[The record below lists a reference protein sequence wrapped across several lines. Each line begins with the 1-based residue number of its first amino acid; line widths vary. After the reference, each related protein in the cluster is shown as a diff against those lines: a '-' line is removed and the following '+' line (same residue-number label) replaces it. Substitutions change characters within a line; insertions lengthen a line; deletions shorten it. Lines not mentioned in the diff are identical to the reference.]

1 MSIDKKAFLMTDL
14 PSGGSPLESPSL
26 ESMPPAV
33 DPSPFESYI
42 SKWGTPT
49 NDTSTF
55 EEAYPTTDAYT
66 FPQVAPRLSKVEAR
80 LPSNHS
86 SNSINPPLEGVEA
99 VNRYGFPGGVAGALT
114 GAAAGL
120 SIPSFLAYLRKRR
133 QTLPEKYL
141 PKW

>member
-14 PSGGSPLESPSL
+14 LSGGSPLESPSL

-55 EEAYPTTDAYT
+55 EEAYPTTDT
-66 FPQVAPRLSKVEAR
+66 SPFPQVAPRLS
-80 LPSNHS
+80 
-86 SNSINPPLEGVEA
+86 GVEA